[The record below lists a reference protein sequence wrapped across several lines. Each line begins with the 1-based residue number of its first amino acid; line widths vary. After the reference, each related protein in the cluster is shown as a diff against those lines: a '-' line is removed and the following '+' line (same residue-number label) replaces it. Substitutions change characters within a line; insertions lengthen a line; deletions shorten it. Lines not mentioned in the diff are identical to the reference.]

1 MGKPPGQE
9 RLRNMQQE
17 AESPPAAD
25 PARYRLRMNT
35 VCDYIDAHLAEPLD
49 LHMLA
54 KVAHFSPWHFHRLF
68 RAVMGETVAD
78 RVRRRRL
85 ETAARALLASPP
97 APMQTIALECGFGS
111 AEVFTRSFKARFD
124 VTPSA
129 WRQGAH
135 QRWAD
140 ARRAQLQARQRM
152 DRPADCAASSPAAG
166 LRVEVR
172 TLPTMHVAYLRRI
185 GPYGDPAIGRL
196 WQRFARWAQHQQ
208 LADGHRRFLGVSHDS
223 ADLAMPDT
231 CRYDACIEVDQHF
244 MAQREVGTQDVAG
257 GVFVCTRFAGSGA
270 EIYGAWL
277 ALYAQWLPRSGWQP
291 DDRPCVELYGAEL
304 ELDHATGQFACELCL
319 PVRPL

>member
-1 MGKPPGQE
+1 MLE
-9 RLRNMQQE
+9 E
-17 AESPPAAD
+17 AESPTAAD
-25 PARYRLRMNT
+25 PARYGLRMNA
-35 VCDYIDAHLAEPLD
+35 VCDYIDAHLAQPLD

-68 RAVMGETVAD
+68 RAMMGETVAE

-97 APMQTIALECGFGS
+97 VPVQAIALACGFGS

-135 QRWAD
+135 QRWTD
-140 ARRAQLQARQRM
+140 ARRAQLHALGNH
-152 DRPADCAASSPAAG
+152 PTGLAAGSTDAG
-166 LRVEVR
+166 LRVDIK
-172 TLPTMHVAYLRRI
+172 TLPTMHVAYRRQV
-185 GPYGDPAIGRL
+185 GPYGDPSIGRL

-208 LADGHRRFLGVSHDS
+208 LVDGRRRFLGVSRDS

-244 MAQREVGTQDVAG
+244 KAHREVGTQDVAG
-257 GVFVCTRFAGSGA
+257 GVFACTRFVGSGA
-270 EIYGAWL
+270 EIYDAWL
-277 ALYAQWLPRSGWQP
+277 ALYAKWLAGSGWQP
-291 DDRPCVELYGAEL
+291 DDRPCVELYGAQVDI
-304 ELDHATGQFACELCL
+304 DHASGVFACDLCL